1 MLVYKKYRSKTHV
14 EVYSIPRPSLSAFA
28 HVVWG
33 YAGLQG
39 QWVFCCLNSKLQ
51 LKCLKA
57 FLVLIAVSYFSNEL
71 HVRTRWLMKNHGT
84 WIPSPLELTVVI
96 LSNVISLC
104 SLTNY
109 DQMGAEN
116 KVHLI
121 HIWKSVSKSE
131 QSVLVSWGIM
141 GSTRP
146 GQRVCFTRPGY
157 LLSLGAKCQ
166 AHPSSLSLPLVHPNF
181 FEAAN
186 NFSMSFSESQE
197 FSLLCLEWYQ
207 ALSSLT
213 LLSPSKL

>member
-1 MLVYKKYRSKTHV
+1 MIEKKYCNLLLWYFLFLFY
-14 EVYSIPRPSLSAFA
+14 YSFKYMIDEKS
-28 HVVWG
+28 W
-33 YAGLQG
+33 Y
-39 QWVFCCLNSKLQ
+39 LNTIS
-51 LKCLKA
+51 
-57 FLVLIAVSYFSNEL
+57 FGI
-71 HVRTRWLMKNHGT
+71 G
-84 WIPSPLELTVVI
+84 TVVI
-96 LSNVISLC
+96 LCYVISLC

-186 NFSMSFSESQE
+186 NFSMSFS
-197 FSLLCLEWYQ
+197 
-207 ALSSLT
+207 
-213 LLSPSKL
+213 